1 MREFVVFA
9 IAERG
14 KLHQHIFASRQDRV
28 SEVPTTV
35 EHRQPQICEP
45 HGEMNGKLSM

>member
-35 EHRQPQICEP
+35 EHSLRYVSHTER
-45 HGEMNGKLSM
+45 